1 MITLKINNL
10 LGDAAVK
17 SVLFAA
23 ACVVSAL
30 ALSGCA
36 GAPDSGAKPGFDL
49 AITVDDLPAHGSLP
63 PGETRT
69 QVAQQY
75 LAALKAH
82 NVPEAYGF
90 INAVAMDREPES
102 AQTLDLWRQ
111 AGYPLGNHT
120 WSHQNI
126 NSVGLETFESEIAK
140 DEPVLQDKMG
150 DADWHWLRFPFL
162 AAGTDPALHAGVMDY
177 LKAHNYRIAD
187 VSTGYD
193 DWAYTDTY
201 ARCMAKGATA
211 AVEAMKTQYMSGVKA
226 SIKHSLAAS
235 QKGFGRQIPLVVLMH
250 EGAFS
255 ALMLPQVLDE
265 YQAEG
270 ARFITLK
277 QAESDPAYAE
287 TDAHAGDGSLIERT
301 AMEQGIDLSGPDVP
315 KTVDISNL
323 ATMCQ

>member
-90 INAVAMDREPES
+90 INAVAMDRETES

-150 DADWHWLRFPFL
+150 
-162 AAGTDPALHAGVMDY
+162 
-177 LKAHNYRIAD
+177 
-187 VSTGYD
+187 
-193 DWAYTDTY
+193 
-201 ARCMAKGATA
+201 
-211 AVEAMKTQYMSGVKA
+211 
-226 SIKHSLAAS
+226 
-235 QKGFGRQIPLVVLMH
+235 
-250 EGAFS
+250 
-255 ALMLPQVLDE
+255 
-265 YQAEG
+265 
-270 ARFITLK
+270 
-277 QAESDPAYAE
+277 
-287 TDAHAGDGSLIERT
+287 
-301 AMEQGIDLSGPDVP
+301 
-315 KTVDISNL
+315 
-323 ATMCQ
+323 